1 MTTPE
6 TYPQSSPCTKRRR
19 AAGLHLTGQKRPG
32 SRVISLELVTP
43 ANGMIFKEIRLRALQ
58 DTPSAFSANYAE
70 ESQLTDADWTQ
81 RAVQWNGRIS
91 RTYIAMD
98 ADTPCGIAGGYLEK
112 EDSSRAHLVSMWVAP
127 SHRRLGIGCQLIDAI
142 VAWAC
147 AQGARTLQLTVT
159 SNNDRAIEVYRRLGF
174 TLTRNTGPYRNDPAL
189 SNLEMIRLLV
199 A

>member
-1 MTTPE
+1 M
-6 TYPQSSPCTKRRR
+6 
-19 AAGLHLTGQKRPG
+19 
-32 SRVISLELVTP
+32 ISLDLVTP
-43 ANGMIFKEIRLRALQ
+43 ANAMIFKEVRLRALQ

-91 RTYIAMD
+91 RAYIAMD

-127 SHRRLGIGCQLIDAI
+127 SHRRLGIGCQLIDAV